1 MNDDV
6 EESEIE
12 DEVDVRKIFIY
23 EYWNIFVQLTNV
35 LKWKRQQKK

>member
-23 EYWNIFVQLTNV
+23 KCWNIFIQLTNV
-35 LKWKRQQKK
+35 LKWKRQ